1 MRKESKLNVWSEA
14 VALKIVLIGLK
25 MMKSTMKKKL
35 LCHLEPPYVTNSQL
49 TLAFSDS
56 DIKYIMAALKK
67 YWEVACMLA
76 IE

>member
-1 MRKESKLNVWSEA
+1 
-14 VALKIVLIGLK
+14 

-67 YWEVACMLA
+67 Y
-76 IE
+76 